1 MRNEYAQIEVMTI
14 SSEIYNNIINDDNN
28 NSSYLK

>member
-1 MRNEYAQIEVMTI
+1 MRNEYAQTEVMTI